1 VDITQLILDDHHEQR
16 RLFAILEQIDPAGT
30 PALAAI
36 WARLSA
42 FLEVHAA
49 AEEEIFYPE
58 LLRVG
63 ISAGITAGAEA
74 ETLDAI
80 HDHNDI
86 RDAIAAVA
94 RHQVGS
100 GEWFAAVAAVNAAN
114 GDHMAEE
121 EREGLTDFRR
131 RAGLQLRHSLA
142 VAFAAFEARHFAG
155 VRPVDKDPEAYVHA
169 AERDIAAPGGTGN
182 PGGPD
187 GMGNPGGP
195 DGTGRPGAPDGS
207 LGIGGLGKRPA

>member
-16 RLFAILEQIDPAGT
+16 RLFAILEQIDRADT
-30 PALAAI
+30 TTLEAI

-49 AEEEIFYPE
+49 AEEAIFYPE
-58 LLRVG
+58 LLQVG
-63 ISAGITAGAEA
+63 IRTGGAGTAEA

-86 RDAIAAVA
+86 RDAIAVVAEHVAGSSEWFDAVA
-94 RHQVGS
+94 G
-100 GEWFAAVAAVNAAN
+100 VNLAN
-114 GDHMAEE
+114 SDHMAEE

-131 RAGLQLRHSLA
+131 HAGLELRHQLA

-155 VRPVDKDPEAYVHA
+155 VVPVDKDPEAYVHE
-169 AERDIAAPGGTGN
+169 AERAVTAPGS
-182 PGGPD
+182 GPAR
-187 GMGNPGGP
+187 
-195 DGTGRPGAPDGS
+195 TDGS
-207 LGIGGLGKRPA
+207 LGIGNLGKGPA

>member
-16 RLFAILEQIDPAGT
+16 RLFAILEQIDPADT
-30 PALAAI
+30 PALEAI

-49 AEEEIFYPE
+49 AEEKIFYPE

-63 ISAGITAGAEA
+63 IGTGGAAGAEA

-94 RHQVGS
+94 THQAGS
-100 GEWFAAVAAVNAAN
+100 GEWFAAVAAVNVAN

-131 RAGLQLRHSLA
+131 RAGLQLRHGLA

-155 VRPVDKDPEAYVHA
+155 VPAVDKDPEAYVRE
-169 AERDIAAPGGTGN
+169 AERAIAAPGGPSGPGR
-182 PGGPD
+182 PGGP
-187 GMGNPGGP
+187 GG
-195 DGTGRPGAPDGS
+195 PDGS
-207 LGIGGLGKRPA
+207 LGIGGLGKRPG

>member
-1 VDITQLILDDHHEQR
+1 MDITQLILDDHHEQR
-16 RLFAILEQIDPAGT
+16 RLFAILEDVDRADTGT
-30 PALAAI
+30 LAAI

-42 FLEVHAA
+42 FLELHAA

-63 ISAGITAGAEA
+63 VRTGGAGTAEA

-94 RHQVGS
+94 GHQVG
-100 GEWFAAVAAVNAAN
+100 GAEWFAAVAAVNVAN

-131 RAGLQLRHSLA
+131 HAGLALRHRLA
-142 VAFAAFEARHFAG
+142 AAFAAFEARHFAG
-155 VRPVDKDPEAYVHA
+155 VPAVDKDPQAYVRQ
-169 AERDIAAPGGTGN
+169 AEQGIAAPAG
-182 PGGPD
+182 PGG
-187 GMGNPGGP
+187 
-195 DGTGRPGAPDGS
+195 PDGS
-207 LGIGGLGKRPA
+207 LGIGSLGKRPA

>member
-1 VDITQLILDDHHEQR
+1 MDITQLILDDHHEQR
-16 RLFAILEQIDPAGT
+16 RLFAILEQIDRADT
-30 PALAAI
+30 ATLAAI

-63 ISAGITAGAEA
+63 IGAGIAAGAEA

-94 RHQVGS
+94 GHQVGS
-100 GEWFAAVAAVNAAN
+100 GEWLAAVAAVNLAN

-131 RAGLQLRHSLA
+131 RAGLQLRHTLA

-155 VRPVDKDPEAYVHA
+155 IPPVDKDPEAYVRE
-169 AERDIAAPGGTGN
+169 AERGIAAPASTAT
-182 PGGPD
+182 PA
-187 GMGNPGGP
+187 
-195 DGTGRPGAPDGS
+195 RPDGS
-207 LGIGGLGKRPA
+207 LGIGGLGKGPA

>member
-1 VDITQLILDDHHEQR
+1 MDITQLILDDHHEQR
-16 RLFAILEQIDPAGT
+16 RLFAILEQIDPADTGI
-30 PALAAI
+30 LEAI

-63 ISAGITAGAEA
+63 LSSGSAAGAEA

-94 RHQVGS
+94 GHQAGTS
-100 GEWFAAVAAVNAAN
+100 EWFAAVAAVNVAN

-131 RAGLQLRHSLA
+131 RAALQLRHRLA
-142 VAFAAFEARHFAG
+142 VAFAAFEARHVAG
-155 VRPVDKDPEAYVHA
+155 VPPVDKDPETYVREAEQGLAGGGVTAGRTDRSASA
-169 AERDIAAPGGTGN
+169 ASAGELHSRGQA
-182 PGGPD
+182 
-187 GMGNPGGP
+187 
-195 DGTGRPGAPDGS
+195 GTGRPPPVFS
-207 LGIGGLGKRPA
+207 L